1 MEEGTSDK
9 VGAKV
14 ADRVSLSARSHASPS
29 WSSDED
35 SPEVL
40 PVRPSHKVTADVEA
54 VPMALT

>member
-14 ADRVSLSARSHASPS
+14 ADRVSLSAGSPASPS

-40 PVRPSHKVTADVEA
+40 PVRPSPAVTADVEV
-54 VPMALT
+54 VPVALT